1 MAAAISSG
9 ATGGIEDR
17 LVDLHKSALLTIH
30 LTAHQHA
37 SELGSLIRHDV
48 DIGRWASRLQH
59 RPESKLLLNARTEFG
74 YAIYSA
80 ASGLYL
86 QAYATL
92 RLFLELSFATI
103 RFSVDE
109 VLRRQWL
116 ADRADFGWSQTLD
129 PRDGVLAPSFVQE
142 FYPNAASDALR
153 YRDLASKAYRH
164 CSQFIHGKSVA
175 VGRLPSTFSFSE
187 DVLLDWV
194 ATAKIAGTCVLYVLY
209 CRYAEELLPGDDG
222 HLADTLENSF
232 AHLPSVRK
240 LLGLPIDGGQN

>member
-86 QAYATL
+86 QAYASILRAELCDDTFLRRRSTSTPVASGPGRL
-92 RLFLELSFATI
+92 RLVTDAGPEG
-103 RFSVDE
+103 
-109 VLRRQWL
+109 RRARSL
-116 ADRADFGWSQTLD
+116 ICA
-129 PRDGVLAPSFVQE
+129 GVLSKRRFRRASLPRPS
-142 FYPNAASDALR
+142 
-153 YRDLASKAYRH
+153 K
-164 CSQFIHGKSVA
+164 
-175 VGRLPSTFSFSE
+175 
-187 DVLLDWV
+187 
-194 ATAKIAGTCVLYVLY
+194 
-209 CRYAEELLPGDDG
+209 
-222 HLADTLENSF
+222 
-232 AHLPSVRK
+232 
-240 LLGLPIDGGQN
+240 